1 MYLVAFAVDA
11 GLDAAADVVVVA
23 AVVVCAFADIVAQ
36 LLSVSLGL
44 ASVQWSWCLAVV
56 ATKAIQPVWV

>member
-11 GLDAAADVVVVA
+11 GLDAVAD
-23 AVVVCAFADIVAQ
+23 VVVCAFADIVAQ

-44 ASVQWSWCLAVV
+44 VSVQWSWCLAVV